1 MTRVAI
7 LDDYQNVANEMA
19 DWSAIPPDVQVRIF
33 SDHLADED
41 TLVQRLAV
49 FDVVVGMRERTP
61 FPRSL
66 LERLPGLKLLVTTGM
81 TNAAFDME
89 AATEMGIVVSGTE
102 GSSSTTGEL
111 TWGLI
116 IASMRRIPREDKETR
131 AGAWQT
137 TIGPGLA
144 GKTLGVVGLGRI
156 GSQVAS
162 LGLAFQMRVIAWSQN
177 LTQEWAA
184 ECGATLVTKEE
195 LLSQADVVTIHLRLS
210 QRTRGLIGAEEL
222 AQMKPSAY
230 LVNTSRGPIVD
241 EGALID
247 ALRGGTITGAAL
259 DVFDVEP
266 LPLDHPLRDMDNTV
280 ITPHLGYVTTDS
292 YRDMYG
298 QVVEDIRAY
307 LRGQPMR
314 IINPQVLERPNLRR
328 LG

>member
-1 MTRVAI
+1 MTRIAI
-7 LDDYQNVANEMA
+7 LDDYQNVAEEMA
-19 DWSAIPPDVQVRIF
+19 DWSVFPADVQVQAF
-33 SDHLADED
+33 PDHLADED
-41 TLVQRLAV
+41 ALVQRLAV

-81 TNAAFDME
+81 ANAAFDME
-89 AATEMGIVVSGTE
+89 AATDMGIVVSGTE
-102 GSSSTTGEL
+102 GSSATTGEL

-116 IASMRRIPREDKETR
+116 IAAMRRIPREDKETR

-162 LGLAFQMRVIAWSQN
+162 FGRAFQMRVIAWSQN
-177 LTQEWAA
+177 LTQERAA
-184 ECGATLVTKEE
+184 ECGVSLVTKEE

-210 QRTRGLIGAEEL
+210 QRTRGLIGAEDL
-222 AQMKPSAY
+222 AMMKPSAY

-247 ALRGGTITGAAL
+247 ALRSGTIAGAAL

-266 LPLDHPLRDMDNTV
+266 LPLEHPLRSMDNTV

-292 YRDMYG
+292 YRNMFG
-298 QVVEDIRAY
+298 QAVEDIRAF
-307 LRGQPMR
+307 LGGQPMR
-314 IINPQVLERPNLRR
+314 VINPQVLERPNLRR